1 MLTKFGKKHLENNV
15 IFVKSYCITLI
26 IFLSLDFVWLG
37 LVAREFYASQLNTLI
52 REDIN
57 YLAAGF
63 FYLLYVGGIVYF
75 VVGPAL
81 AEADWRKA
89 AINGLLLGLI
99 AYATYDMTNM
109 ATLKNWPVLMTFVDI
124 AWGGVLTCLSGVLG
138 Y

>member
-1 MLTKFGKKHLENNV
+1 M
-15 IFVKSYCITLI
+15 IFVKSYFITLI
-26 IFLSLDFVWLG
+26 IFLGLDFLWLG
-37 LVAREFYASQLNTLI
+37 LVAREFYASQLNILI

-99 AYATYDMTNM
+99 AYATYDMTNL

-124 AWGGVLTCLSGVLG
+124 AWGGVLTCLSGVFG
-138 Y
+138 YLIIRALP